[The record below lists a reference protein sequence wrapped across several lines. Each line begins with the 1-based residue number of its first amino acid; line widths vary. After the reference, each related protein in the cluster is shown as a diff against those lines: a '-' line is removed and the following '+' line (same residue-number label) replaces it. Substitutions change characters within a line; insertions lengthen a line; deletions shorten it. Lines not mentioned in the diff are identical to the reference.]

1 MPSKADLHVHTTSSD
16 GSLSP
21 EEAIK
26 LAKSKN
32 LSAVSITDHD
42 TIEGYRLAK
51 PIADELG
58 VELIPGVE
66 VTTTFREK
74 EAHILAYFFET
85 DTNYFEDFLNAQKK
99 SRVDRIKGIIDTL
112 NDQKIEV
119 EYDEVWAEANGA
131 NLGRPHI
138 AKVLIDKGYVSGMN
152 EAFKLYLSNE
162 KLGDIKNNYP
172 SSKEVIKMIKNVGG
186 AAILAHPGRL
196 YTAEEVEE
204 FISLGVDGLECIH
217 PSHNYRRQEYF
228 SQLCEKRSLLKTG
241 GSDYHG
247 GFESGH
253 TNVGIIAIPYK
264 YVTSMKRMTDQRK
277 QTILV
282 KN

>member
-66 VTTTFREK
+66 VTTTFHEK

-85 DTNYFEDFLNAQKK
+85 DTNYFEDFLNAQKN

-119 EYDEVWAEANGA
+119 EYHEVWAEANGA

>member
-66 VTTTFREK
+66 VTTTFHEK

-85 DTNYFEDFLNAQKK
+85 DTSYFEDFLNAQKN

-119 EYDEVWAEANGA
+119 EYHEVWAEANGA